1 MTIQNYLLQFW
12 ICANHLLKK
21 DRTRRLTLSTTLLR
35 SEFPDYFGNLKPNWY
50 NRYILDKVSGPLLR
64 ESRAHYDIAFSCVT
78 YLNSAFCFY
87 EHGPSDEVVRTRVAK
102 GFHGLHNYA
111 NEYWFQHLLLC
122 SRDFADLDERDL
134 MDAALETLLTQF
146 WKGQPGIAAQSLKL
160 DDTTTANEICKEL
173 SSFDDFEHLR
183 QMGTDIQTFR
193 AHLVQEKHAHEVAE
207 SMPALKIQIPQIH

>member
-35 SEFPDYFGNLKPNWY
+35 SEFPDCFGNLKPNWY

-64 ESRAHYDIAFSCVT
+64 ESRAHYDIAFSCIT

-87 EHGPSDEVVRTRVAK
+87 EHSPSDEAVRTRVAK

-134 MDAALETLLTQF
+134 VDAALETLLTQF

-160 DDTTTANEICKEL
+160 DDT
-173 SSFDDFEHLR
+173 
-183 QMGTDIQTFR
+183 
-193 AHLVQEKHAHEVAE
+193 
-207 SMPALKIQIPQIH
+207 